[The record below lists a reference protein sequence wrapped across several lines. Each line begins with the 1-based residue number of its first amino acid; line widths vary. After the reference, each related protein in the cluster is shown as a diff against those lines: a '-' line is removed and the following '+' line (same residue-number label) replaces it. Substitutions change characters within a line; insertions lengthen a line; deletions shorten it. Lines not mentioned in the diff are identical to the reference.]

1 VIPVLQRASNE
12 VAEFLTVTLIDVVE
26 AIVAVKTRLGEWLFV
41 VYAILKL
48 FKAMIKWHP
57 PVKLTA
63 LLAVVVTDIVLPEF
77 INAGNLLP
85 PKLVEKWL
93 KRVIFDGITIYLSCK
108 VLTFLEGERVN
119 DTLIELLVFA
129 DIEVD
134 IEYVV
139 PIVKLIALLNL

>member
-1 VIPVLQRASNE
+1 
-12 VAEFLTVTLIDVVE
+12 
-26 AIVAVKTRLGEWLFV
+26 
-41 VYAILKL
+41 
-48 FKAMIKWHP
+48 M
-57 PVKLTA
+57 
-63 LLAVVVTDIVLPEF
+63 
-77 INAGNLLP
+77 
-85 PKLVEKWL
+85 
-93 KRVIFDGITIYLSCK
+93 IFDGITIYLSCK